1 MKKIKLVFAIAVCSV
16 AVTEGRAA
24 LILVG
29 NHPEPDEQ
37 NVLLNNGDT
46 GAVILGST
54 NQTDSHVRF
63 TGEEILVAD
72 ASGQAVIE
80 SQDGFFTFLRI
91 DLLGD
96 TFRDLIVNLDLA
108 TSTGGPPDDGSVT
121 FTTVEVS
128 GGSTVHSPIG
138 IDSSG
143 NNFFT
148 LLAEPGDSFTSIEIR
163 TTLGVLEAVVQPRIS
178 GVASSA
184 VVIPEAS
191 SIGAWGICALLGV
204 IVAYR
209 RRSAFVAYLI
219 L

>member
-1 MKKIKLVFAIAVCSV
+1 
-16 AVTEGRAA
+16 
-24 LILVG
+24 
-29 NHPEPDEQ
+29 
-37 NVLLNNGDT
+37 
-46 GAVILGST
+46 
-54 NQTDSHVRF
+54 
-63 TGEEILVAD
+63 
-72 ASGQAVIE
+72 
-80 SQDGFFTFLRI
+80 
-91 DLLGD
+91 
-96 TFRDLIVNLDLA
+96 
-108 TSTGGPPDDGSVT
+108 
-121 FTTVEVS
+121 VEVS